1 MSSND
6 EFSLAEHFLSLID
19 KKTIWELDMICSIL
33 NINVDDFTTF
43 ISKFPMAYGLSIQS
57 KRFYITPELVSD
69 AVEEIKKSFVEWY
82 QRIAP
87 DGYSQVVQASIHK
100 RTEEVRIDT
109 PERVSPKVKISVY
122 GNNYVVEDVLNN
134 FLFKAGLQPS
144 FNYTGGYEP
153 IDFQKNIGNEIYNC
167 QFMLI
172 NYNRDMIS
180 LANLLFEMPEA
191 FMFIFD
197 PLDSLQVDRLVKMIK
212 ILISK
217 RKNDLFI
224 TFLASVKTEI
234 DKEVLEE
241 VANTLSHL
249 VEFLE
254 EKPHFKVSFAII
266 SSDIQ
271 VERKINDLIQTARML
286 F

>member
-1 MSSND
+1 MSSNV

-33 NINVDDFTTF
+33 NINVEDFTNF
-43 ISKFPMAYGLSIQS
+43 INKFPMAYGLSVQG
-57 KRFYITPELVSD
+57 KKLYITPELVGD
-69 AVEEIKKSFVEWY
+69 VVDEIKKSFIEWY

-87 DGYSQVVQASIHK
+87 DGYSQVVQATISR
-100 RTEEVRIDT
+100 RTEEIRSDT
-109 PERVSPKVKISVY
+109 PERVSPKIKISVY
-122 GNNYVVEDVLNN
+122 GNNYIVEDVLNDY
-134 FLFKAGLQPS
+134 LARAGLSPS

-191 FMFIFD
+191 FIFIFD
-197 PLDSLQVDRLVKMIK
+197 PLDPLQSDRLVKMIK

-217 RKNDLFI
+217 RKNDMFI
-224 TFLASVKTEI
+224 TFLANVKSEI
-234 DKEVLEE
+234 SQDSLED
-241 VANTLSHL
+241 VANTLSYL

-254 EKPHFKVSFAII
+254 EKPQFKVSFAIL
-266 SSDIQ
+266 SSTDQ